1 MLNDPRP
8 ALAEQ
13 SSFIGYLVGLAGLAS
28 AVRVL
33 AADGHSRT
41 DNPREPD
48 DFAYLLLGVASLGDA
63 INRLAESGGAE
74 RCEAPDAAPPPSTNR
89 RWLR

>member
-13 SSFIGYLVGLAGLAS
+13 SSFIGYLLGLAGLAS

-33 AADGHSRT
+33 AAGGHSRAGIPS
-41 DNPREPD
+41 DAD
-48 DFAYLLLGVASLGDA
+48 DFGYVLLGIASVGGA
-63 INRLAESGGAE
+63 INRLAESARGE
-74 RCEAPDAAPPPSTNR
+74 QREPPDAAPPPSANR

>member
-13 SSFIGYLVGLAGLAS
+13 SSFIGYLMGVASLAS

-33 AADGHSRT
+33 AADGRSQT
-41 DNPREPD
+41 DNPREAD
-48 DFAYLLLGVASLGDA
+48 DFGYLLLGVASVGDA
-63 INRLAESGGAE
+63 INRLAESARAE
-74 RCEAPDAAPPPSTNR
+74 PCEAPAAAPPSSTNR

>member
-33 AADGHSRT
+33 AADGHSQT
-41 DNPREPD
+41 DPPREAD
-48 DFAYLLLGVASLGDA
+48 DFGYLLLGVASLGDA
-63 INRLAESGGAE
+63 INRLAESGRAE
-74 RCEAPDAAPPPSTNR
+74 PCEAPDAAPPPSTNR

>member
-1 MLNDPRP
+1 MLNDPRL

-13 SSFIGYLVGLAGLAS
+13 SSFIGYLLGLAGLAS

-33 AADGHSRT
+33 AADGHPPAGA
-41 DNPREPD
+41 PREAD
-48 DFAYLLLGVASLGDA
+48 DFSYLLLGVASVGDA
-63 INRLAESGGAE
+63 INRLAESTRAE
-74 RCEAPDAAPPPSTNR
+74 PCEAPDAAPPPSTNR

>member
-1 MLNDPRP
+1 MLNDPCP

-13 SSFIGYLVGLAGLAS
+13 SSFIGYLLGLAGLAS

-33 AADGHSRT
+33 AADGDYQT
-41 DNPREPD
+41 GTPRRAD
-48 DFAYLLLGVASLGDA
+48 DFGYLLLGIASVGDV
-63 INRLAESGGAE
+63 ISRLAESARAE
-74 RCEAPDAAPPPSTNR
+74 QCETPDAAPPPSTNR

>member
-1 MLNDPRP
+1 MLTDPRP

-13 SSFIGYLVGLAGLAS
+13 SSFIGYLLGLAGLAR

-33 AADGHSRT
+33 AADGHSQADT
-41 DNPREPD
+41 PREAD
-48 DFAYLLLGVASLGDA
+48 DFGYLLLGIASVGGA
-63 INRLAESGGAE
+63 IERLAESARAQPSE
-74 RCEAPDAAPPPSTNR
+74 TPDAAPPPSTNT

>member
-13 SSFIGYLVGLAGLAS
+13 SSFIGYLVGLAGLAG

-33 AADGHSRT
+33 AADGHSQT
-41 DNPREPD
+41 DTPREAD
-48 DFAYLLLGVASLGDA
+48 DFSYLLLGVASVGDA

-74 RCEAPDAAPPPSTNR
+74 PCAAPDAAPAASTNR

>member
-13 SSFIGYLVGLAGLAS
+13 SSFIGYLLGLAGLAS

-33 AADGHSRT
+33 AADGRFQAGA
-41 DNPREPD
+41 PRQAD
-48 DFAYLLLGVASLGDA
+48 DFRYLLVGVASVGDA
-63 INRLAESGGAE
+63 INRLAESARAE
-74 RCEAPDAAPPPSTNR
+74 QSETPDAAAPPVANR